1 MVAILIKKKTIA
13 TVQVIYQMPAYQTI
27 LKEFIWQTEDV
38 TPEFPRIGKFI
49 KYWDE
54 NIEGLI
60 NSYYVYDHGLDQR
73 VRHVDRR
80 YSLN

>member
-1 MVAILIKKKTIA
+1 M
-13 TVQVIYQMPAYQTI
+13 
-27 LKEFIWQTEDV
+27 WQTEDI

-60 NSYYVYDHGLDQR
+60 RDIYVYDHGIEQK

-80 YSLN
+80 YRLN

>member
-1 MVAILIKKKTIA
+1 MSAIIIKKRTVA
-13 TVQVIYQMPAYQTI
+13 SVQVIYYMPDYKNI
-27 LKEFIWQTEDV
+27 LNEFVWQTEDI

-60 NSYYVYDHGLDQR
+60 RDIYVYDHGIEQK

-80 YSLN
+80 YRLN